1 MPRKNL
7 KKRRG
12 SANIKEKR
20 QRTTKL
26 MEISLR
32 VDDHVYRNKNISA
45 AQARGYLHE
54 VMELKAQCQD
64 VQSLQVVEKL
74 TRVMKQIIIEE
85 DKDLRMETTDTY
97 DNSHSNELT
106 PDIDVFSV
114 SRAHFISD
122 RHAIEGVPPEN
133 TKKDATFY
141 QVGDTVD
148 LHYDLTIDL
157 TDEIIGNVEETIKI
171 RSPNHS
177 CVAEVSRGISNLSV
191 HEDGNLSNNKIL
203 DPHAAIGDFDSC
215 AQGFEEYEKKLT
227 VNLVHTVISKTNEN
241 ENGKNGLKPIV
252 EPVTPV
258 TTEFKENKKKP
269 DGKPKSNKV
278 TKTNAKRKFKPPAK
292 IPSVRE
298 SGKKATLTKN
308 KSIPMGLINEN
319 ELTNTSDAAKSKENP
334 LKIRQD
340 SKNALHGSAKKPAAS
355 RPEPYIETDLSWI
368 ENIKYVRQV
377 SNDEY
382 IPSANISHSFWN
394 NCDFPPDWDDT
405 DFVSS

>member
-7 KKRRG
+7 KNRRG

-106 PDIDVFSV
+106 PDIDVFSE
-114 SRAHFISD
+114 SR
-122 RHAIEGVPPEN
+122 
-133 TKKDATFY
+133 
-141 QVGDTVD
+141 
-148 LHYDLTIDL
+148 
-157 TDEIIGNVEETIKI
+157 
-171 RSPNHS
+171 
-177 CVAEVSRGISNLSV
+177 
-191 HEDGNLSNNKIL
+191 
-203 DPHAAIGDFDSC
+203 
-215 AQGFEEYEKKLT
+215 EYEKDLT
-227 VNLVHTVISKTNEN
+227 VNLVHTAISKTNGK
-241 ENGKNGLKPIV
+241 ENGKNGLKPTV
-252 EPVTPV
+252 EPNTAVS
-258 TTEFKENKKKP
+258 TESKENKKKP
-269 DGKPKSNKV
+269 DGKPKPNKV

-340 SKNALHGSAKKPAAS
+340 SKNALDGSAKTPAAS

-382 IPSANISHSFWN
+382 ISSANISDSFWN
-394 NCDFPPDWDDT
+394 NCDFPPDWDDN